1 MSAQAEDL
9 DLRKRFESSGKMIF
23 YGRKAPE
30 IDGKQK
36 QYSGSEDRRIIPTT
50 SGRFLPDRA
59 GILPEDPEFCSA
71 GNTAFMKSPEF
82 PGTDHFLALLTDLW
96 GITLY

>member
-1 MSAQAEDL
+1 
-9 DLRKRFESSGKMIF
+9 MIVSD
-23 YGRKAPE
+23 RKAPE
-30 IDGKQK
+30 IDGKRK

-59 GILPEDPEFCSA
+59 GVLPVDLIFFGWDSQPGS
-71 GNTAFMKSPEF
+71 TAFMISPEF
-82 PGTDHFLALLTDLW
+82 PRSDRFLTLLTDLW